1 VDRRQKSP
9 PTGWHTLTMTS
20 TVSRRPG
27 RPPAANSDETRKGIV
42 RAARQIFTERG
53 YAGATLQDIAVRADL
68 TRPAVNH
75 YFPNKRALF
84 RAVVDHTNELV
95 VDSGIA
101 QALSDTSL
109 LGRLSTFIAVA
120 MHAGIE
126 NPATAAF
133 LVTNVVESQRHPELS
148 NPDNDAVK
156 ICRTFLQWAVN
167 DAIERGEV
175 SADMDGPAL
184 TETLLMLLAGV
195 GFYAGYVRRP
205 HLEME
210 AVNATLRQLLAGAL
224 WRFES

>member
-1 VDRRQKSP
+1 
-9 PTGWHTLTMTS
+9 MTS

-133 LVTNVVESQRHPELS
+133 LVTSVVESQRHPELS

-205 HLEME
+205 DLEME